1 MVASPG
7 MHSLLQ
13 RFFCLRQHKTTVR
26 SEILGGITTFVAMA
40 YIIVVNPAILKV
52 AGIDEDAGT
61 VATILAAVFG
71 CLLMGLF
78 ANRPFAVAPYMG
90 ENAFLAYGLLQMGIG
105 WQQRLGSVFV
115 SGVAFL
121 VLTLLGLRTWLANAV
136 SRSMKHSFAAG
147 IGLFLMLI
155 GLYLMGIVTSFVE
168 GMPAAALV
176 QSDGTLGRP
185 AAPLKIG
192 NLHDARVLLGV
203 GGFVL
208 ICALMVWRVRG
219 AILIGMVV
227 TAAAGIALGLG
238 QLPDGVVEVPWAER
252 YDLGKIALQLDIAGV
267 LRWQFFPILLTLFLM
282 SFLDT
287 LGTLVA
293 VGEAANLLDDKGNLP
308 QMERPMLV
316 DSISCMFS
324 AVVGTSTSG
333 AFIESAAGIRDG
345 ARTGLAAVTTGLLFA
360 AALFFLPLTKPL
372 QALTFAYG
380 PALVAVGLLMIGSVA
395 RIDFEDLTEAAPAV
409 ATIAMMLF
417 TYNIANGLTAGL
429 VLFPVFKVLAGRWRQ
444 LNVGSLVLGAMC
456 LFYYLVGLVH

>member
-1 MVASPG
+1 
-7 MHSLLQ
+7 MHTLLQ
-13 RFFCLRQHKTTVR
+13 RHFRLSEHKSTVR
-26 SEILGGITTFVAMA
+26 SEILGGTTNFLAMA
-40 YIIVVNPAILKV
+40 YIIVVNPTILKV

-71 CLLMGLF
+71 CLLMGFF

-90 ENAFLAYGLLQMGIG
+90 ENAFLAFGLLQMGIG

-115 SGVAFL
+115 SGAAFA
-121 VLTLLGLRTWLANAV
+121 VLTLVGLRTWLANAV
-136 SRSMKHSFAAG
+136 SRSMKHGFAVG

-155 GLYLMGIVTSFVE
+155 GLYLMGVVTSFVE

-176 QSDGTLGRP
+176 QADGTLGRP

-208 ICALMVWRVRG
+208 ITALMAWRLRG
-219 AILIGMVV
+219 AILLGIVV
-227 TAAAGIALGLG
+227 TAGVGITLGFG
-238 QLPDGVVEVPWAER
+238 QLPDGVVDVPWAER
-252 YDLGKIALQLDIAGV
+252 YDLGKIAFKLDIAGV
-267 LRWQFFPILLTLFLM
+267 LTWPFFPILLTLFLM

-293 VGEAANLLDDKGNLP
+293 VGEAAQLLDDKGNLP

-316 DSISCMFS
+316 DSLSCMFS

-333 AFIESAAGIRDG
+333 VFVESAAGVREG
-345 ARTGLAAVTTGLLFA
+345 ARTGLAAVATGLLFA
-360 AALFFLPLTKPL
+360 TALFFLPLAKPL

-409 ATIAMMLF
+409 ATIVMMLF

-429 VLFPVFKVLAGRWRQ
+429 VLYPVFKVLAGRWRE

-456 LFYYLVGLVH
+456 LFYFVYGIVH

>member
-1 MVASPG
+1 MQRLLHRYFRLAEH
-7 MHSLLQ
+7 HSSVP
-13 RFFCLRQHKTTVR
+13 T
-26 SEILGGITTFVAMA
+26 EILGGTTTFVAMA

-61 VATILAAVFG
+61 VATILSAVFG
-71 CLLMGLF
+71 CLLMGFF

-90 ENAFLAYGLLQMGIG
+90 ENAFLAFGLLQMGIG

-115 SGVAFL
+115 SGVAFA

-168 GMPAAALV
+168 GMPAAALT
-176 QSDGTLGRP
+176 QADGTLGRP

-192 NLHDARVLLGV
+192 NLHDTRVLLGIA
-203 GGFVL
+203 GFVL
-208 ICALMVWRVRG
+208 ICALTAWRVRG

-227 TAAAGIALGLG
+227 AAVTGIALGVG
-238 QLPDGVVEVPWAER
+238 QLPEAVVDVPWAER
-252 YDLGKIALQLDIAGV
+252 YHLGKIALQLDIAGV
-267 LRWQFFPILLTLFLM
+267 LRWEFFPILLTLFLM

-287 LGTLVA
+287 LGTLLA
-293 VGEAANLLDDKGNLP
+293 VGEAARLLDDKGNLP

-316 DSISCMFS
+316 DSASCMFS
-324 AVVGTSTSG
+324 ALVGTSTSG
-333 AFIESAAGIRDG
+333 VFVESATGIRDG
-345 ARTGLAAVTTGLLFA
+345 ARTGLAAVMTGLLFA
-360 AALFFLPLTKPL
+360 AALFFLPLAKPL

-380 PALVAVGLLMIGSVA
+380 PALVAVGLLMIGSIA
-395 RIDFEDLTEAAPAV
+395 RIDFSDMTEAAPAV

-429 VLFPVFKVLAGRWRQ
+429 VLYPVFKALTWRWHE
-444 LNVGSLVLGAMC
+444 LNVGSVVLGGMC
-456 LFYYLVGLVH
+456 LVYFLFGMVH